1 MSGPLD
7 KIINGR
13 DFNFFKKVTVS
24 SATFQDQCDAII
36 TFPTQS
42 VTFLL
47 DGTGVVEYSFNGN
60 TTHGDMDS
68 SKSTKGLVFDNRR
81 VSKIWFKLIS
91 GGPVTIRIEAWAP
104 TP

>member
-1 MSGPLD
+1 MTTPFD
-7 KIINGR
+7 KVTNGR

-24 SATFQDQCDAII
+24 SATFQDQCDTII
-36 TFPTQS
+36 TFPTQTI
-42 VTFLL
+42 TFLL

-68 SKSTKGLVFDNRR
+68 TKSTKDLKFENRR

-91 GGPVTIRIEAWAP
+91 GGPVSVRVEAWAP
-104 TP
+104 IP